1 MHRALA
7 TIFATSLALSP
18 LAALAEDTAP
28 DWLFVQTSSGFT
40 LDGTRLTLPFER
52 EVFAFTDRPNRMHG
66 YLNAHELEG
75 LWQMGGDDF
84 AKNPPNAV
92 LTWLAD
98 SEIREAEIELMAV
111 SAGDHGRAITYEITV
126 EAGTEIPSSAA
137 YVSLFIDSAP
147 VDAPNPDAP
156 SILDIAAQAWKTIT
170 PAAYVYCSAQPKE
183 SFDECMKGF

>member
-7 TIFATSLALSP
+7 TIFATSMALSP
-18 LAALAEDTAP
+18 LAVSAEDKTP
-28 DWLFVQTSSGFT
+28 DWLFVQTASAFT
-40 LDGTRLTLPFER
+40 LDGSRLTLPFER

-92 LTWLAD
+92 LTWLAE
-98 SEIREAEIELMAV
+98 SEIRLAEIELIAV
-111 SAGDHGRAITYEITV
+111 SVGDHGRSITYEMTP
-126 EAGTEIPSSAA
+126 EAGAEIPSSAA

-147 VDAPNPDAP
+147 IDAPNPNAP
-156 SILDIAAQAWKTIT
+156 SALDIAAQAWKTIT
-170 PAAYVYCSAQPKE
+170 PAAYTYCLSQSKE
-183 SFDECMKGF
+183 SFDECMKGY